1 MHNRIILGLFALAT
15 FLPLPFAANG
25 ALAQSSYSSSTAAPR
40 IDGFDVEPVP
50 KAAPGNELAFTLYG
64 SPGGTAAVK
73 IAGAT
78 GGVVLAET
86 EAGVYEGSYTIRKRD
101 KITAGSTATANLRV
115 GNNVASAILDE
126 PLIGKATAKR
136 AAPKGFSAAAPNIER
151 FDVDAPSNLSAGEEL
166 ALSMSG
172 SPGGKASA
180 RIVGVKGKVLLD
192 ETRAGV
198 YEGRYTIKGRDRIA
212 ANSTVT
218 GNLRLGDRETSVVL
232 GRSLQGGTATTSR
245 TQAVARR
252 CATCGV
258 VEAINLVEVKGE
270 GTYLGKIAGGVAGV
284 LLGSQFGDGG
294 SRTVAQVAGGAG
306 GAYVGNEIEK
316 HVKSTKHYEVLVR
329 LENGGAQTVTYA
341 TQPAFAVGAK
351 VKVAN
356 GTLTV
361 LP

>member
-1 MHNRIILGLFALAT
+1 MHNRIFIGLIALAA
-15 FLPLPFAANG
+15 FLPLPFAANH
-25 ALAQSSYSSSTAAPR
+25 ALAQSYSSSTAAPR

-50 KAAPGNELAFTLYG
+50 KPAPGSELVFTLYG
-64 SPGGTAAVK
+64 SPGGAAAVK
-73 IAGAT
+73 ITGAT
-78 GGVVLAET
+78 GGVVLVES

-101 KITAGSTATANLRV
+101 KITAASTATANLRV
-115 GNNVASAILDE
+115 GNNVASTILDE
-126 PLIGKATAKR
+126 PLIGKATGKR
-136 AAPKGFSAAAPNIER
+136 PAPQGFSGAAPNIER
-151 FDVDAPSNLSAGEEL
+151 FDVAAPPSLVAGEEL
-166 ALSMSG
+166 VLSMTG

-180 RIVGVKGKVLLD
+180 RIGGVKGKVLLD
-192 ETRAGV
+192 ETRAGI

-212 ANSTVT
+212 ANAAVT
-218 GNLRLGDRETSVVL
+218 GNLRLGDRETSVAL
-232 GRSLQGGTATTSR
+232 GRSLQGGSAA
-245 TQAVARR
+245 QARPLQSASR

-270 GTYLGKIAGGVAGV
+270 GSYLGKIAGGVAGV
-284 LLGSQFGDGG
+284 LLGSQIGDGG
-294 SRTVAQVAGGAG
+294 TKTVAQVAGAAG

-329 LENGGAQTVTYA
+329 LENGGAQTITYA
-341 TQPAFAVGAK
+341 AQPPFAVGAK